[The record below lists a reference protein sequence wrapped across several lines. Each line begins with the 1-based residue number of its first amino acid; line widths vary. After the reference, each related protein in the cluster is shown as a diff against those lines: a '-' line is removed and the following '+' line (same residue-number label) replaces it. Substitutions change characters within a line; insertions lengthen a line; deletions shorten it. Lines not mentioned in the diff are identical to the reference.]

1 MFNKTFKAQITVMA
15 ALSVTIILSLI
26 CTCVRSAWDS
36 FYNTQIKEACMLS
49 VEGAFSAY
57 HNDMLR
63 EYDILLLENND
74 KLKARIEQYVEENI
88 YSCGKNV
95 SLMGV
100 DVDNSEYITD
110 KGGIYLRK
118 EIAAYMQYGVYS
130 EMVDSLRQSEKELQK
145 AEKIKEITSD
155 IQDCE
160 EDLWEVDLKT
170 LQLIELV
177 EGIETTDTGIVIR
190 RGRLVS
196 SGGYFAKSAVNET
209 VSQDAVY
216 VDEEKVYSSVKSS
229 EPGYTDVSRILEDMY
244 EDASGVA
251 DSEEDEAGSDDI
263 NSYSDVYRRNYTMLK
278 AVLEGTKEMT
288 EKALEVFG
296 EYDTAKSGAED
307 KLGRCMDKVNTER
320 QTLGEELYEGLMED
334 LMVMQGENLSDKKTM
349 CDMEQ
354 LRQALSRN
362 LIVLDGVCRQ
372 IEKLDENLNYDN
384 SRDIMSS
391 VVKCRQ
397 LLYGLSAK
405 GMKFDYSGI
414 DFSSDS
420 TGLSAV
426 KKVRQMITDGI
437 LALVMD
443 TDNISGKSVNY
454 TDLATDMS
462 GKCDDMES
470 KADVIKEQLLMNEYL
485 MMKFN
490 CFTDYLDMEAD
501 ESACIDYTLEY
512 ILCGRGS
519 DKENLEQTMLEL
531 SGIRTGMNLAYL
543 ITDKAKRTQAYT
555 FAAGALGFTG
565 NMALIKAG
573 QYLVMSVW
581 AYGEAIM
588 DMRALYAGNKVDFVK
603 TEKNWKLSL
612 ENLLS
617 MKFDS
622 DKESDDEGLEY
633 RAYIRMLLM
642 LESSEHKNYRTMGA
656 MELKMISMGHD
667 DFRMRNYIVSMAGT
681 VVFSVVRRGQPYV
694 QAISCSYI

>member
-1 MFNKTFKAQITVMA
+1 MDNKTFKAQITVMA

-26 CTCVRSAWDS
+26 CTCVRSALDS

-49 VEGAFSAY
+49 VESAFSAY

-63 EYDILLLENND
+63 EYNILLLENND

-95 SLMGV
+95 SLMGAN
-100 DVDNSEYITD
+100 VDNLEYMTD

-130 EMVDSLRQSEKELQK
+130 EIADSLRQSEKELQK
-145 AEKIKEITSD
+145 SEKIKEITSD

-160 EDLWEVDLKT
+160 EDLWKVDLKT
-170 LQLIELV
+170 LRLIELV
-177 EGIETTDTGIVIR
+177 EGIKTTDTGIVIK
-190 RGRLVS
+190 RGKPVS
-196 SGGYFAKSAVNET
+196 SDGYFAKSAVNGT
-209 VSQDAVY
+209 VSQDVVY
-216 VDEEKVYSSVKSS
+216 VDEGKIYSCVNNS
-229 EPGYTDVSRILEDMY
+229 EPGYTDVSVILDDMY
-244 EDASGVA
+244 EDASGIAVG
-251 DSEEDEAGSDDI
+251 EAGTGSDEI

-278 AVLEGTKEMT
+278 TAIQGTKGMT
-288 EKALEVFG
+288 ENALEVLG
-296 EYDTAKSGAED
+296 EYDDAKSGAED
-307 KLGRCMDKVNTER
+307 KLGRCMDKVITER
-320 QTLGEELYEGLMED
+320 ETLGEELYDGLMED
-334 LMVMQGENLSDKKTM
+334 LQLMKEENLSDKKAM

-354 LRQALSRN
+354 LKQALSRN
-362 LIVLDGVCRQ
+362 LIVLSGVCEQ
-372 IEKLDENLNYDN
+372 IEKLDEDLNYNN

-414 DFSSDS
+414 DFSSES

-426 KKVRQMITDGI
+426 KKVRQMISDGI

-443 TDNISGKSVNY
+443 TDNISEKSVNY
-454 TDLATDMS
+454 AGLATDMS
-462 GKCDDMES
+462 GKCNDMES
-470 KADVIKEQLLMNEYL
+470 KTDVIKEQLLMNEYL

-490 CFTDYLDMEAD
+490 CFTDYLDMDAD

-512 ILCGRGS
+512 ILSGKNS

-543 ITDKAKRTQAYT
+543 ITDKSKRMQAYT

-573 QYLVMSVW
+573 QYLVLSVW

-588 DMRALYAGNKVDFVK
+588 DMRALYAGDKVDFVK

-617 MKFDS
+617 MTFDS
-622 DKESDDEGLEY
+622 DKDSDDKGLEY
-633 RAYIRMLLM
+633 REYIQMLLM

-667 DFRMRNYIVSMAGT
+667 DFRMKNYIVSMAGT
-681 VVFSVVRRGQPYV
+681 AVFSVVRRGQPYV
-694 QAISCSYI
+694 QIISCSYI